1 MKKGKHMRTPL
12 AVAKIRHEMSK
23 SKSIENYIDTMAHKK
38 PETTVV
44 ISTVGFRLL
53 MCRKKF
59 PKTMLRQEQQPL
71 RRVLQQEPLL
81 QPRPQP

>member
-1 MKKGKHMRTPL
+1 MRTPL

-38 PETTVV
+38 PETMVV

-53 MCRKKF
+53 MCRKF
-59 PKTMLRQEQQPL
+59 LKTMLRQEQQPL

-81 QPRPQP
+81 QPRPQPQP